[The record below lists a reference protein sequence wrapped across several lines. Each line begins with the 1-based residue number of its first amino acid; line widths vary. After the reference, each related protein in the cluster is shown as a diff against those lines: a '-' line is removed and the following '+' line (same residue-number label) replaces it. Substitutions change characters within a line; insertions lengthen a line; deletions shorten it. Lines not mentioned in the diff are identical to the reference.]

1 MPKQKNNAAKGGGEQ
16 PIKVLNA
23 PEKPSGRIARLFSL
37 FKIKKSGKGI
47 AEKDM
52 PGKPARHLPF
62 FKRKGAEE
70 NAAKEKGD
78 AKKTG
83 WASLFSFFKRE
94 ISKKEI
100 SGADKDKLY
109 QQLKKSE
116 KIDESNYREE
126 SAPKD
131 ITEEKAGKKHFTFS
145 SFFKKKEKK
154 EGIIEKF
161 KQEEKDKAK
170 RRVTLQERRHKIREH
185 LERAGLIIE
194 PGNLSKKIFSLCILI
209 NLAISAFLIYHFS
222 VTYGITWATILAS
235 IAALWILIFA
245 VVLFISW
252 VLFYVAVDL
261 KIFQRKVNIEEVLP
275 DYLQLTSANIKAGM
289 TIDRALWYA
298 VRPRFGVLA
307 NEIETVA
314 KETMRGEDLKKAL
327 KKFADKF
334 DSLLLKRTISILIE
348 GIEAGGEI
356 GTLLNKIAI
365 NIDENRIMRQEMEAN
380 VTTYAIFIS
389 FATIAAAPV
398 LFALSGVLIKVIA
411 NLSTSLSGITSS
423 SSAGFA
429 LTFSGAGINY
439 KDFKIFAIVSLII
452 TSFFS
457 SIIIATIKK
466 GNAKLG
472 FKYIPMFIVITLTL
486 FLIADALMGK
496 LLGVFL

>member
-1 MPKQKNNAAKGGGEQ
+1 MPKPKTTLNLAKSLISSEKQ
-16 PIKVLNA
+16 PAKILET
-23 PEKPSGRIARLFSL
+23 PEKPNSGRIAAVLIKMFSI
-37 FKIKKSGKGI
+37 FKIKKGVKDVANEDKPRKPTWPLSLLKTKKADEAD
-47 AEKDM
+47 AEKSSSQVI
-52 PGKPARHLPF
+52 A
-62 FKRKGAEE
+62 
-70 NAAKEKGD
+70 D
-78 AKKTG
+78 AKSKK
-83 WASLFSFFKRE
+83 SLFTFFR
-94 ISKKEI
+94 
-100 SGADKDKLY
+100 
-109 QQLKKSE
+109 
-116 KIDESNYREE
+116 
-126 SAPKD
+126 
-131 ITEEKAGKKHFTFS
+131 
-145 SFFKKKEKK
+145 KKEKK
-154 EGIIEKF
+154 ESIIEKF

-170 RRVTLQERRHKIREH
+170 KRAIIQERKHKIREH
-185 LERAGLIIE
+185 LERAGLVIE
-194 PGNLSKKIFSLCILI
+194 PGNLSKKIFILCILI

-235 IAALWILIFA
+235 IAALWILVFA
-245 VVLFISW
+245 VILFISW
-252 VLFYVAVDL
+252 VLFYIAVDL
-261 KIFQRKVNIEEVLP
+261 KIFKRKVDIEEVLP
-275 DYLQLTSANIKAGM
+275 DYLQLTAANIKAGM

-314 KETMRGEDLKKAL
+314 KETMRGEDLKNAL
-327 KKFADKF
+327 KKFADKY
-334 DSLLLKRTISILIE
+334 DSLLLKRSISLLIE

-411 NLSTSLSGITSS
+411 NLSSSLSGVTSS

-429 LTFSGAGINY
+429 LTFSGTGINY

-457 SIIIATIKK
+457 SVIIATIKK

-472 FKYIPMFIVITLTL
+472 FKYIPLFIVITVTL
-486 FLIADALMGK
+486 FLIADKLMGK
-496 LLGVFL
+496 MLGVFL

>member
-1 MPKQKNNAAKGGGEQ
+1 MPKPKTALNKAKSLISSENQ
-16 PIKVLNA
+16 PAKILEK
-23 PEKPSGRIARLFSL
+23 PEKPNSGRISAVLLKLPSM
-37 FKIKKSGKGI
+37 FKIRKGGKDV
-47 AEKDM
+47 ANEDK
-52 PGKPARHLPF
+52 PRKPAWPLSF
-62 FKRKGAEE
+62 LKAKKVEE
-70 NAAKEKGD
+70 AD
-78 AKKTG
+78 AKKRDG
-83 WASLFSFFKRE
+83 
-94 ISKKEI
+94 
-100 SGADKDKLY
+100 
-109 QQLKKSE
+109 KKSPQE
-116 KIDESNYREE
+116 AIIE
-126 SAPKD
+126 PKP
-131 ITEEKAGKKHFTFS
+131 KKSIFV
-145 SFFKKKEKK
+145 FFRKKEKK

-170 RRVTLQERRHKIREH
+170 KRAVIQERRHKIREH

-194 PGNLSKKIFSLCILI
+194 PGNLSKKIFTLCILI

-235 IAALWILIFA
+235 IAALWVFVFA
-245 VVLFISW
+245 VILFISW

-261 KIFQRKVNIEEVLP
+261 KIFKRKVDIEEVLP
-275 DYLQLTSANIKAGM
+275 DYLQLTAANIKAGM

-334 DSLLLKRTISILIE
+334 DSLLLKRTISLIIE
-348 GIEAGGEI
+348 GIESGGEI

-411 NLSTSLSGITSS
+411 NLSTSLSGVTSS
-423 SSAGFA
+423 STAGFA
-429 LTFSGAGINY
+429 LTFSGTGIQY

-457 SIIIATIKK
+457 SVIIATIKK

-472 FKYIPMFIVITLTL
+472 FKYIPLFIVITITL
-486 FLIADALMGK
+486 FLIADKLMGK
-496 LLGVFL
+496 MLGVFL